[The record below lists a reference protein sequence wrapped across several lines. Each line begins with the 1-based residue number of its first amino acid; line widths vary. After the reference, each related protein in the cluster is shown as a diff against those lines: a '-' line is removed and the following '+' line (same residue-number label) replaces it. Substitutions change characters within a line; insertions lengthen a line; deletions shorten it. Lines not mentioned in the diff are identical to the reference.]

1 MKGISKRLP
10 EIYFVFILI
19 LAVMLLS
26 KNIAPPQYFKSI
38 SSANEMYMDVEGT
51 DIKGQKI
58 TLPYSLKNIEKG
70 AKVHIYNDFII
81 SRNDMM
87 YIKTVYSPL
96 SVMANGTE
104 IYNYGKKGTYPDIL
118 NDPPT
123 QVCLINL
130 PLSEET
136 VYIDIVYEFPY
147 DRDNLSL
154 SAPLYGEGSD
164 IMRYLFF
171 KMSVPFVLSILQIFI
186 GAFLMIMFISLLPS
200 EVNAKSILWLGLF
213 GMTFGLWCLCECNFT
228 VFIIQRPFLLYIG
241 AFVSMFTASLP
252 ILPFT
257 REILDGKSVVL
268 DILTF
273 ITGGAV
279 VIALSLQ
286 LLGIV
291 PFHKSMFFFH
301 YAMMTAFFVMT
312 AVVCKRGLNNKNVAK
327 FSPAYIVMTFFVAL
341 ELVNYSLNFVEY
353 KTLLFQIGVLF
364 FLVITEFFSGA
375 DLRNIF
381 MLQSENRRLSE
392 NMAIM
397 EKQMNAQYENGKM
410 LIETAEE
417 LKRQRHDLKH
427 QYVVL
432 EGFIDEKEYDK
443 ARDYI
448 AKLIKAIPQDK
459 MTVYCRNEALNA
471 IFTYYAKTAEQNGIS
486 YDVILEMPQS
496 TGNITDIQLC
506 IIFGNLLENAI
517 EACGRTQSEN
527 RFIKLRSDVK
537 VGMLFITM
545 DNSCDGNIR
554 KERGG
559 FISSK
564 RDEIGTGIS
573 SIIAIA
579 EKYGG
584 YAKFNIREDVF
595 ESSVCVCIENDGR
608 H

>member
-1 MKGISKRLP
+1 
-10 EIYFVFILI
+10 
-19 LAVMLLS
+19 
-26 KNIAPPQYFKSI
+26 
-38 SSANEMYMDVEGT
+38 MYMDVEGT

-87 YIKTVYSPL
+87 YIKTVYAPL
-96 SVMANGTE
+96 SVMANGVE
-104 IYNYGKKGTYPDIL
+104 IYSYGKKGTYPDIL

-130 PLSEET
+130 PLSEEK
-136 VYIDIVYEFPY
+136 VYIDLVYEFPC

-171 KMSVPFVLSILQIFI
+171 KMSIPFVLSILQIFI
-186 GAFLMIMFISLLPS
+186 GLFLMIMFISLLPS
-200 EVNAKSILWLGLF
+200 EVNARSILWLGLF

-228 VFIIQRPFLLYIG
+228 VFIIQRPYLLYIG

-252 ILPFT
+252 ILLFT
-257 REILDGKSVVL
+257 KEILDGKSMVL
-268 DILTF
+268 DILTY
-273 ITGGAV
+273 IMGGSV
-279 VIALSLQ
+279 VAAMCLQ

-301 YAMMTAFFVMT
+301 YAKMTVFFVMT
-312 AVVCKRGLNNKNVAK
+312 AVVCIRGFKNKDTAK

-341 ELVNYSLNFVEY
+341 ELINYSLNFVKY

-364 FLVITEFFSGA
+364 FLVITEYFSGV
-375 DLRNIF
+375 DIRNIF
-381 MLQSENRRLSE
+381 MLKSENRRLSE

-397 EKQMNAQYENGKM
+397 EKQMNAQYESGKM

-432 EGFIDEKEYDK
+432 DSFIDEKEYEK
-443 ARDYI
+443 AQKYI
-448 AKLIKAIPQDK
+448 AKLINAIPQEK
-459 MTVYCRNEALNA
+459 VTVYCRNEALNA
-471 IFTYYAKTAEQNGIS
+471 LITYYAKAAEQNGIS
-486 YDVILEMPQS
+486 YDVSLEIPQS
-496 TGNITDIQLC
+496 TGSITDIQLC

-517 EACGRTQSEN
+517 EACGRTQSKN
-527 RFIKLRSDVK
+527 RFIRLRSNVK
-537 VGMLFITM
+537 VGMLYITM

-579 EKYGG
+579 EKHDG
-584 YAKFNIREDVF
+584 YAKFNIKEDVF

-608 H
+608 L